1 MDTATIWIIIL
12 LILAVIAL
20 TGFALYTRRSRV
32 KLTVPGASLEYEGDN
47 DPPAAP
53 PAPAID
59 AHNIKARSGSVTAD
73 DSTGRGIKAADV
85 DAGQDVTLR
94 TGAPSDPK
102 APPPT

>member
-1 MDTATIWIIIL
+1 MDTATTWIIIL
-12 LILAVIAL
+12 LILAIVVL

-59 AHNIKARSGSVTAD
+59 ARNIKARSGSVTAD

-85 DAGQDVTLR
+85 DAGQDVNLR
-94 TGAPSDPK
+94 TGPSDPK